1 MTFEQ
6 GLGMLAVGLT
16 ALGIGSFIV
25 YLVINK
31 MQRHEEKQ
39 KENEKME
46 RILR

>member
-25 YLVINK
+25 YLLINK
-31 MQRHEEKQ
+31 TQRDEEKQ
-39 KENEKME
+39 KEKEKME
-46 RILR
+46 RILG